1 VQRPEARALMA
12 RVTTVPTSGGALGS
26 RVVLKLKN
34 GEELEETVD
43 RAHGHPADPLT
54 TEEILGKFHECAAT
68 LVPEEQRNRVVA
80 LCGRLETLENV
91 HELADAMG
99 AAAT

>member
-1 VQRPEARALMA
+1 
-12 RVTTVPTSGGALGS
+12 
-26 RVVLKLKN
+26 
-34 GEELEETVD
+34 
-43 RAHGHPADPLT
+43 
-54 TEEILGKFHECAAT
+54 